1 MNAGFD
7 RLREILEAEKV
18 DYEVVH
24 HTKDYGA
31 RQTAAHT
38 DTPAE
43 EFAKTVFVW
52 LDGKPAMAVVPADR
66 DVALSKLRKAT
77 GAGEVSL
84 AHEAD
89 AHELCSDCETGAA
102 PPFGN
107 LYGLPVYVSTSLAED
122 EKITFNAGTHEAAI
136 RMAWKDFE
144 RLVKPQVV
152 QLAKH
157 D

>member
-7 RLREILEAEKV
+7 RLREILEAENV

-24 HTKDYGA
+24 HSRDYHA

-38 DTPAE
+38 DTPVE

-52 LDGKPAMAVVPADR
+52 LDGKPAMAVVRADK
-66 DVALSKLRKAT
+66 DVALSKLRQAT
-77 GAGEVSL
+77 GAGEVRL

-89 AHELCSDCETGAA
+89 THELCPDCDTGAA

-122 EKITFNAGTHEAAI
+122 EKITFNGGSHEAAI
-136 RMAWKDFE
+136 RMAWEDFE